1 MPDPIGTALA
11 SIGAGAAT
19 GAAMMTAGVVVLRTV
34 QRADAS
40 ALSVDTGFLILS
52 VAVVGG
58 VVAAVASGWLLSR
71 TIHDVWRRGVIAA
84 LSVFGASLLTLVAAP
99 ADMLAGRLGL
109 VAYLVVLLVGA
120 IGARAVA
127 RRAGAA

>member
-1 MPDPIGTALA
+1 
-11 SIGAGAAT
+11 
-19 GAAMMTAGVVVLRTV
+19 
-34 QRADAS
+34 
-40 ALSVDTGFLILS
+40 LILS